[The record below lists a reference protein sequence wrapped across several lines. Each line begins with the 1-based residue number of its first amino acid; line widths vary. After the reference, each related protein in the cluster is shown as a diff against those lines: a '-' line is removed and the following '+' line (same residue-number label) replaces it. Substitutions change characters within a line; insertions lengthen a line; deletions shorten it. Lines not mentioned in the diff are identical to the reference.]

1 MNTRKE
7 LRFAAK
13 RDVNGNRFGAI
24 VDVDN
29 KQFQKGYNL
38 FYFSED
44 DIEMT
49 KKELYKLLDQLKENG
64 YEEV

>member
-1 MNTRKE
+1 MSTRKE

-13 RDVNGNRFGAI
+13 RDVNGNRFEAI
-24 VDVDN
+24 VDIGN
-29 KQFQKGYNL
+29 GQFQRGYNL

-49 KKELYKLLDQLKENG
+49 KKELSKLLEQFWQMGYKE
-64 YEEV
+64 V

>member
-1 MNTRKE
+1 MSTRKE

-13 RDVNGNRFGAI
+13 RNVNGNRFEAI
-24 VDVDN
+24 VDIGN
-29 KQFQKGYNL
+29 GQFQKGYGL

-49 KKELYKLLDQLKENG
+49 KKELHKLLNQLKENG
-64 YEEV
+64 YQEV

>member
-13 RDVNGNRFGAI
+13 RDINGNRFMAI
-24 VDVDN
+24 VDIGN
-29 KQFQKGYNL
+29 EQFEKGYGL

-49 KKELYKLLDQLKENG
+49 KKDLHKLLDQLKENG
-64 YEEV
+64 FEEV